1 MRRQRVLP
9 VVTVNNTRRYRSS
22 PLFSTAATT
31 TTATADT
38 TTTRTPSGES
48 TGGHVLPPI
57 NISDVLS
64 RDQLRQRTE
73 RIIWRSVHEVPT
85 PTHTDVAAATTTVE
99 KDAESAPS
107 DTVAATTTVDMDA
120 VPDVVNA
127 TVTAASHGDIA
138 ADVNESTCDTG
149 EGNEMSESSANVSS
163 DNMDSI
169 DASED
174 PAVLE
179 D

>member
-64 RDQLRQRTE
+64 RDQLRQHTE
-73 RIIWRSVHEVPT
+73 RIYWRSVATPT
-85 PTHTDVAAATTTVE
+85 PTDVAAATTAVH

-107 DTVAATTTVDMDA
+107 DAVAATTTADKDA
-120 VPDVVNA
+120 APDVVNT
-127 TVTAASHGDIA
+127 TVTAASHGDIT
-138 ADVNESTCDTG
+138 ADVNDITCDTG